1 MYIIVLYICKRILF
15 LNKKDNIYSGNLSFL
30 CGEPVLLQGLVFASE
45 IPYKQYY
52 KSTTLAGDD
61 ISKPVANMIMKFSV
75 TCFYMK
81 R

>member
-1 MYIIVLYICKRILF
+1 MYIIVLYICKRILC

-30 CGEPVLLQGLVFASE
+30 CAEPVSLQGLVFASE

-75 TCFYMK
+75 ICFYMK